1 MNKTDIMKMLDE
13 CNISYEMIDHPAAY
27 TIEDMDGFELPNA
40 HQVAKNLFV
49 RDDKKRSYYL
59 LTISKDKTV
68 NLKQLR
74 ELLLS
79 RPLSFASEEDL
90 SKYLGLQKGA
100 VSPLGILNDT
110 ELKVEVIIDEDLLQ
124 QGNIGIHPNEN
135 TATIWMPLENL
146 FSIISNHG
154 NAVRV
159 LKI

>member
-1 MNKTDIMKMLDE
+1 MKMLDE